1 MNLFSFTYSIPYIIV
16 FLILCLLS
24 YMESRRTISSN
35 KSFKTCFYILLLF
48 WGCRGYVGWDWMTYY
63 PMYQI
68 IDKLWDFSS
77 QSFILVYSD
86 EVVSEAI
93 EPGFILYTSILKT
106 IFDNYHFF
114 IFVNSLIFLIAIG
127 RFIKKYSN
135 NYALSFLV
143 LFAIYQGLV
152 VDLLR
157 NSLALSIFLYAISFK
172 KKPSIYALILLSLLG
187 ILFHKTFILLI
198 PLFFLDKIRLPKQI
212 IWLIFILGNVLMLL
226 HIPVANVFVSFITSI
241 FGENLLTQRMLSYAT
256 SDIYGSGVGITFGYI
271 FRFIMFC
278 IIMNNYD
285 QIRNNSKLVL
295 ILNAYILYAIVYFCM
310 RDVGI
315 FVERMEILYCF
326 ANIILYPQLIYM
338 IRNKYQSIYKYMI
351 IIFCLLRLYVST
363 NDIMYNYITCFNKIS
378 YEEQANIKRPAAK
391 ELME

>member
-1 MNLFSFTYSIPYIIV
+1 MNLYSFTYSVPYIIV

-24 YMESRRTISSN
+24 YMESRKAINSN

-48 WGCRGYVGWDWMTYY
+48 WGCRGFVGWDWMTYY

-77 QSFILVYSD
+77 QSFILIYSAD
-86 EVVSEAI
+86 VVSEAI

-135 NYALSFLV
+135 NFALSFLV

-157 NSLALSIFLYAISFK
+157 NSLALSVFLYVMSFK
-172 KKPSIYALILLSLLG
+172 KKPNVFMLILISLLG
-187 ILFHKTFILLI
+187 ISLHKTFIMLI
-198 PLFFLDKIRLPKQI
+198 PLFFLDRIRFPKKI
-212 IWLIFILGNVLMLL
+212 IWIIFILGNVLMLL
-226 HIPVANVFVSFITSI
+226 HIPVANVFVSILATIS
-241 FGENLLTQRMLSYAT
+241 GDNLLTQRLLNYAS
-256 SDIYGSGVGITFGYI
+256 SDIYGAGVGITFGYI

-278 IIMNNYD
+278 LIMNYYD
-285 QIRNNSKLVL
+285 QIRSNPKLVF
-295 ILNAYILYAIVYFCM
+295 ILNSYLIYSIVYFCM

-315 FVERMEILYCF
+315 FVDRMEMLYCF
-326 ANIILYPQLIYM
+326 ANVILYSQMSHIVNYRSL
-338 IRNKYQSIYKYMI
+338 YKYLILM
-351 IIFCLLRLYVST
+351 FCFLRLYVST
-363 NDIMYNYITCFNKIS
+363 NDIMYNYMSCFNSIT
-378 YEEQANIKRPAAK
+378 YEEQYSRKKPYADM
-391 ELME
+391 LL